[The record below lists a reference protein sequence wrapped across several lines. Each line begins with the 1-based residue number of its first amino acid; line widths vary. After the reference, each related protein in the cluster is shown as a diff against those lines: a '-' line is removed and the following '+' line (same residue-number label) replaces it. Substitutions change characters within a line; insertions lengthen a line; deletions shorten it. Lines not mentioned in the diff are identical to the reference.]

1 MLNLKRL
8 FFLAFIGG
16 FLGVCSLSAQQQ
28 LERISITERSDGNG
42 YVIRY
47 HLAEMVDSYDLIQPE
62 INRVQMQLFSPDLD
76 ISGIEMPV
84 LNDEI
89 TAFDIT
95 VIDGGMGVD
104 ITAADSVFF
113 IAEAYPDQNMR
124 DLLVNF
130 EYATQA
136 QAEARALES
145 DLYEWSQD
153 EENVA
158 VEEVTEEPQEIT
170 EESDPEPE
178 SQTVVQREP
187 VSVNIGITAGIGIA
201 NKLGGDYTA
210 EARQEFVMGLSAG
223 ISLPFVLPY
232 SIKTGIETGVYFT
245 QKGFLNPSIDR
256 FDGESILLDYVEI
269 PVLLRL
275 HYDLTGSIK
284 PKILGGFYTAFRANA
299 EVLQSDGDRIDISDN
314 INTVDFGLIGGIGT
328 DVLVEATT
336 ISLQVRYEI
345 GLQPMFSNNFSGN
358 ERQGFLSLLMGLR
371 F

>member
-8 FFLAFIGG
+8 FLLAFIGG

-28 LERISITERSDGNG
+28 LDRISITERGDGNG

-47 HLAEMVDSYDLIQPE
+47 HLTEMVDSYNLIQPE
-62 INRVQMQLFSPDLD
+62 INRVQMELFSPDMD

-89 TAFDIT
+89 TT
-95 VIDGGMGVD
+95 LD
-104 ITAADSVFF
+104 ITAVDGGLGIDITTAGNVFF
-113 IAEAYPDQNMR
+113 IAEVYPDQNMR
-124 DLLVNF
+124 DLLVNL

-145 DLYEWSQD
+145 NLYDWSQT
-153 EENVA
+153 EETVA
-158 VEEVTEEPQEIT
+158 VEEVSEEPQESL
-170 EESDPEPE
+170 EEPDSEPEP
-178 SQTVVQREP
+178 QVVVQREP
-187 VSVNIGITAGIGIA
+187 VTVKIGITAGIGIA
-201 NKLGGDYTA
+201 SKLGGDYTA
-210 EARQEFVMGLSAG
+210 ESRQEFVMGVSAG
-223 ISLPFVLPY
+223 ILLPFVLPY

-275 HYDLTGSIK
+275 HYDLTASIK
-284 PKILGGFYTAFRANA
+284 PKVLGGFYTAFRANT
-299 EVLQSDGDRIDISDN
+299 EVLQSDGDRIDISDK
-314 INTVDFGLIGGIGT
+314 INTVDFGLSAGIGT

-345 GLQPMFSNNFSGN
+345 GLPPIFSNNFSGN
-358 ERQGFLSLLMGLR
+358 ERQGYLSLLMGIR